1 MGWQWSAGCG
11 ADAAPYFRIFSPMLQ
26 GAKFDAK
33 GDYVRTWVPELK
45 NMPAKHIHQPW
56 EAPRDVLKKAGVK
69 LGDNYP
75 APVIEHKAGRERALA
90 ALSENKHR
98 MALQNDEQ

>member
-1 MGWQWSAGCG
+1 
-11 ADAAPYFRIFSPMLQ
+11 
-26 GAKFDAK
+26 
-33 GDYVRTWVPELK
+33 
-45 NMPAKHIHQPW
+45 
-56 EAPRDVLKKAGVK
+56 VLRKAGVK

-98 MALQNDEQ
+98 VALQNDEK